1 MGTKPWWETTP
12 LSEMSE
18 TQWEALCD
26 GCAKCCLLKLEDED
40 TGEIAYTRL
49 HCKLL
54 DDESCRCSNYEARK
68 TYVPDCV
75 KLTSDN
81 LASLKWMPR
90 TCAYRLIH
98 EGKSLFDWHPL
109 VSGAPQSV
117 HASGASIMGRTVSE
131 ETVLDEDQMD
141 WIVDWEGNEP

>member
-54 DDESCRCSNYEARK
+54 DDESCRCSNYETRK
-68 TYVPDCV
+68 TFVPDCV

-98 EGKSLFDWHPL
+98 EGKALFDWHPL
-109 VSGAPQSV
+109 VSGDPQSV